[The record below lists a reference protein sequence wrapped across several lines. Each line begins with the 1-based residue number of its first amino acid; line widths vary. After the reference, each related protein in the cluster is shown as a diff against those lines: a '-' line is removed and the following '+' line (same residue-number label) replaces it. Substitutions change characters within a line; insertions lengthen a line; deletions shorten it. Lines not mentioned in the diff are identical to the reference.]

1 MGEFIG
7 LMARIHVLAVEA
19 AEGHEAV
26 KGHGIAD
33 FLLPYWAW
41 TWIVFAL
48 VFLVL
53 WKFAWKPIRE
63 QLETRENRIRET
75 VDKAREL
82 KEEAEAL
89 LDKHR
94 EQMDRAKADAQEII
108 TQGREAAERI
118 QQEASEAG
126 QKEAREI
133 IDRARREI
141 DLETKKALAEIR
153 REAVDLTLAAASRV
167 LSRSLE
173 DDDHRRLT
181 SEVIEELD
189 RLPAEG

>member
-7 LMARIHVLAVEA
+7 LMARIHVLA
-19 AEGHEAV
+19 AEGAE
-26 KGHGIAD
+26 GHGIAD
-33 FLLPYWAW
+33 PSISHAVW
-41 TWIVFAL
+41 TWVIFAL

-53 WKFAWKPIRE
+53 WKWAWKPMRE
-63 QLETRENRIRET
+63 QLEARENRIRDT
-75 VDKAREL
+75 VEKAREL

-89 LDKHR
+89 LEKHR
-94 EQMDRAKADAQEII
+94 EQMDRAKADAQEIVN
-108 TQGREAAERI
+108 QGREAAERV
-118 QQEASEAG
+118 QREAAEAG
-126 QKEAREI
+126 QLEAREI
-133 IDRARREI
+133 IDRAKREI
-141 DLETKKALAEIR
+141 DLETKKAIHEIR
-153 REAVDLTLAAASRV
+153 REAVDLTLAAASQV

>member
-7 LMARIHVLAVEA
+7 LMARIHVLAAEAGEA
-19 AEGHEAV
+19 A
-26 KGHGIAD
+26 HGPGVAD
-33 FLLPYWAW
+33 LSLSHAAW

-63 QLETRENRIRET
+63 QLEARENRIRET

-82 KEEAEAL
+82 KEEAETL

-94 EQMDRAKADAQEII
+94 EQMDRAKADAQEIVN
-108 TQGREAAERI
+108 QGREAAERI

-126 QKEAREI
+126 QKESREI

-153 REAVDLTLAAASRV
+153 REAVDLTLAAASQV